1 MNSVSKIIRY
11 ISLLEKVS
19 VLLQMNR
26 LSLLDEVFALWCR
39 LKILFSWF
47 FLSVVPGCLLKKGRK
62 KLFFSCYKFNVKSW
76 YINDNKRQIQICN
89 QQCNV
94 TCMSVFTVTFFLL
107 LFQFFNQVRQL
118 PYSRFLCNTASQN
131 LTKWNKF
138 MFNLDR
144 LGNYSQP
151 GSSVNPFGHLL
162 LQRIKHKSSRGISYY
177 DGILSLWT
185 ISVSSKNCRTPN
197 QTTSILASPTV
208 PYK

>member
-1 MNSVSKIIRY
+1 MSI
-11 ISLLEKVS
+11 
-19 VLLQMNR
+19 
-26 LSLLDEVFALWCR
+26 
-39 LKILFSWF
+39 
-47 FLSVVPGCLLKKGRK
+47 KKGK
-62 KLFFSCYKFNVKSW
+62 KTIFPAIILMWKAW

-144 LGNYSQP
+144 LGNFSQP
-151 GSSVNPFGHLL
+151 GSSVNPFGHLV

-177 DGILSLWT
+177 DGILSLWS
-185 ISVSSKNCRTPN
+185 ISVSSKNCRTPS

-208 PYK
+208 PYE